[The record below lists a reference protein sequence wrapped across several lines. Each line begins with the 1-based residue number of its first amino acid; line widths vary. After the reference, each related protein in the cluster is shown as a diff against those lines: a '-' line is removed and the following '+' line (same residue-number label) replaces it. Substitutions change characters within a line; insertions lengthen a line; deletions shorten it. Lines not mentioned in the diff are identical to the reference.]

1 MGVKLEELMKLP
13 SLQGATVVA
22 GKRALEKEIMSLSF
36 LEACDMSQLRR
47 NVLKPDEYFLGELD
61 ITSLYTIK
69 DDPEKQCE
77 LIKGMHDL
85 GVVGIIVYYVGVFV
99 PRLDDSFSKRQTRSI
114 LQLFKCL

>member
-61 ITSLYTIK
+61 ITSLYTN
-69 DDPEKQCE
+69 
-77 LIKGMHDL
+77 
-85 GVVGIIVYYVGVFV
+85 
-99 PRLDDSFSKRQTRSI
+99 KRRSGKAVRI
-114 LQLFKCL
+114 NQGNA